1 MRQFAFLQ
9 FPCFCIY
16 VCNLLEARVI
26 VTTYNQHVRLLSPE
40 PWLVG
45 TTQAYS
51 GVGADIVM
59 ESISLKSPIGVL
71 RPQNWEMSEILIYRQ
86 PPRRLV
92 NIHFSLTFSARS
104 TVPFFSSSL
113 RSVVLGSSGL

>member
-26 VTTYNQHVRLLSPE
+26 VTTYNHHVRLLSPK

-59 ESISLKSPIGVL
+59 ESISLKSPAQHLSVIG
-71 RPQNWEMSEILIYRQ
+71 IYQ
-86 PPRRLV
+86 HP
-92 NIHFSLTFSARS
+92 
-104 TVPFFSSSL
+104 
-113 RSVVLGSSGL
+113 RSVASVSVRPDHVQYLFEIVKTATFP